1 METVTNAIQITK
13 LALNQAAAP
22 DPATNYLEVLA
33 TMQNRLLENVELLFS
48 SLNVGVDFPELRGFP
63 LPFVQTLLLARD
75 LKRNIRMRAIE
86 AFFEWDR
93 LDQAVGGREEALGWF
108 RS

>member
-1 METVTNAIQITK
+1 
-13 LALNQAAAP
+13 
-22 DPATNYLEVLA
+22 
-33 TMQNRLLENVELLFS
+33 MQNRLLENVELLFS